1 MSKTP
6 MAVVT
11 AADVRGL
18 SERDWV
24 FFGRGRVSSLT
35 GWAEA
40 SVRGLAALEK
50 CLAPRR
56 GFTSAEVSAAARVVA
71 GVYGI
76 GGGDDEVLENCNIF
90 CREDG
95 GLRIVG
101 REGEETAEQGN
112 QEQGSN
118 VEAVESVRDSGRP
131 GVVGFEET
139 FLGEKRPEIEQAS
152 VFQQDSALSD
162 RPRAVALSAGTTPES
177 ADEALAAVETLP
189 PAVVSMGTVAKRGQG
204 SDTWI
209 LCEEENA
216 AGSGT
221 SAFVGGNRKRKIA
234 AVCAVDEV
242 DAAIAANTANTAT
255 DSEKL
260 GKWFVPVAK
269 KGRLDIPPKS
279 SLAVCEKGGGS
290 GHGGARVTDGGA
302 GVGAA
307 SVLLQAAAA
316 VASMEDGVDEDGRG
330 RGGEGDEGDG
340 LRDVESGSDAAAP
353 RRRVTL
359 SINAK
364 ETFREWFNAH
374 SDHPY
379 PSQEEK
385 QALAQEAGTTVRQ
398 VKNWFGSHRK
408 RESKTQ
414 RRQHR
419 FPEESTATFLAWFQ
433 SHLGAPDGPYP
444 SEPEK
449 LALAKETNTSI
460 VQVETWFINHRKRK
474 QLSSRKHTPKEAI
487 ACFRQW
493 FDKNPYPSVEEKL
506 ELSKETD
513 TSLVQVT
520 NWFINHR
527 KRVWKPSGR
536 RQSGKKTATD
546 SHFDE
551 PRPPAESAADAF
563 PSSFNCERKEAA
575 AGVDSAESDAQ
586 RMNSVSIPLAVRIAV
601 GEDIINLSGLPMSL
615 PPDIPSVYTEGMSCG
630 GEIGNPDRLGDEG
643 GERAGACPAAGGGGA
658 GTETGIG
665 PRKGQD
671 AAARVIDSAEGVTGG
686 S

>member
-6 MAVVT
+6 TAVVT

-24 FFGRGRVSSLT
+24 FFGRGRVASLT

-76 GGGDDEVLENCNIF
+76 GGGEDEVLEDFNIF
-90 CREDG
+90 CREGG

-101 REGEETAEQGN
+101 REDEETAEQGS
-112 QEQGSN
+112 QGQASK
-118 VEAVESVRDSGRP
+118 VEAVESARDSGRP
-131 GVVGFEET
+131 YAVGFEET
-139 FLGEKRPEIEQAS
+139 LLGEKRLEIEQAS
-152 VFQQDSALSD
+152 VFQQDSASPPD
-162 RPRAVALSAGTTPES
+162 RPRAVALSAGTPPES

-189 PAVVSMGTVAKRGQG
+189 PAVVSMGTVAKRGEDG
-204 SDTWI
+204 DTWI
-209 LCEEENA
+209 LCEEEDA

-221 SAFVGGNRKRKIA
+221 SAFVGGSRKRKIA
-234 AVCAVDEV
+234 AVDAVNEV
-242 DAAIAANTANTAT
+242 DAAIAANTVN

-269 KGRLDIPPKS
+269 KGRLDIPPKP

-290 GHGGARVTDGGA
+290 GHGGTRVTGGGA

-316 VASMEDGVDEDGRG
+316 VASMEDEEDEDGRG
-330 RGGEGDEGDG
+330 RGGEGDEGER
-340 LRDVESGSDAAAP
+340 LRDVESGSDTAAP

-359 SINAK
+359 TINAK

-374 SDHPY
+374 GDHPY

-419 FPEESTATFLAWFQ
+419 FPEESTATFLAWFE

-449 LALAKETNTSI
+449 LALAKETNTSV

-474 QLSSRKHTPKEAI
+474 QLSSRKHTPKEAV
-487 ACFRQW
+487 ACFREW
-493 FDKNPYPSVEEKL
+493 FEKNPYPSVEEKL

-527 KRVWKPSGR
+527 KRVWKPAGR

-546 SHFDE
+546 GHSDE
-551 PRPPAESAADAF
+551 PRPPAESADDPF
-563 PSSFNCERKEAA
+563 PSSFNYERKEAT
-575 AGVDSAESDAQ
+575 AGVGSAESDAQ
-586 RMNSVSIPLAVRIAV
+586 RMNSVTFPTAICIAV
-601 GEDIINLSGLPMSL
+601 GED
-615 PPDIPSVYTEGMSCG
+615 TEGISGAGDIC
-630 GEIGNPDRLGDEG
+630 NPDRFEDG
-643 GERAGACPAAGGGGA
+643 GGGRAGACSAAEGSGA
-658 GTETGIG
+658 GTEIGIG
-665 PRKGQD
+665 PSKAQD
-671 AAARVIDSAEGVTGG
+671 AAASVIDGAEGVTG
-686 S
+686 SS